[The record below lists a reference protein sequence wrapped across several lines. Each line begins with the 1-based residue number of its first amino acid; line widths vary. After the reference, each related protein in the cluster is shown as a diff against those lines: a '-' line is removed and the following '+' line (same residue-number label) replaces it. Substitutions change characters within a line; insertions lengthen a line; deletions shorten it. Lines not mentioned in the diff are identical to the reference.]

1 MHPSQFLEDFGW
13 KILREL
19 TTQAEDWDSRLP
31 KDTEIEGTRWKQS
44 LEDQEGNQIP
54 HPYTSHSTIDALGRK
69 LCVFADASVKV
80 IAAMA
85 YIKVTSHQEQTEVG
99 FSSVHLY
106 RC

>member
-1 MHPSQFLEDFGW
+1 MEDFGW
-13 KILREL
+13 KIFREL
-19 TTQAEDWDSRLP
+19 TTQAEDWCLP

-44 LEDQEGNQIP
+44 LEDLEGNQIP
-54 HPYTSHSTIDALGRK
+54 HPYTSLSTKGALGRE
-69 LCVFADASVKV
+69 LCVFADASAKV

-85 YIKVTSHQEQTEVG
+85 YIKATSHQEQTEVG